1 MDLRFQHPFT
11 CIVAGPTQAGK
22 TQWVK
27 KFIENYDSMINPPPQ
42 EIYYAYTEWQP
53 AYCQLPQTVRLS
65 EGLPDLSLLKSTPN
79 VPKLLV
85 LDDLM
90 QEMKG
95 DKRLT
100 QLFTRGCHHWN
111 LSCIHIVQNIFFEGL
126 RTSRV
131 NAQYMVLMKNPADK
145 LQAMNLGKQLYP
157 GRHKY
162 FLDSYN
168 DATSQ
173 TYGYLLVDL
182 HPKVEENVRLR
193 TNVFPGEL
201 QTVYV
206 PKNL

>member
-1 MDLRFQHPFT
+1 MDLRFKHPFT

-27 KFIENYDSMINPPPQ
+27 KFIQNCTHLISPPPQ

-53 AYCQLPQTVRLS
+53 AYSKLPANVQLS
-65 EGLPDLSLLKSTPN
+65 EGLPDLTKLKSSPN
-79 VPKLLV
+79 VPKLLI

-95 DKRLT
+95 DKRLA
-100 QLFTRGCHHWN
+100 QIFTRGCHHWG

-131 NAQYMVLMKNPADK
+131 NAQYLVLMKNPSDK

-157 GRHKY
+157 GKHHF
-162 FLDSYN
+162 FLDSFN

-173 TYGYLLVDL
+173 PYGYLLVDL
-182 HPKVEENVRLR
+182 SPQTEEQVRLR
-193 TNVFPGEL
+193 TNIFPEEM
-201 QTVYV
+201 QVVYV
-206 PKNL
+206 PKGI

>member
-1 MDLRFQHPFT
+1 MDLRFKHPFT
-11 CIVAGPTQAGK
+11 CIIAGPTQAGK

-27 KFIENYDSMINPPPQ
+27 KFIYNADCLMHPPPQ

-53 AYCQLPQTVRLS
+53 AYKQLPPKVILS
-65 EGLPDLSLLKSTPN
+65 EGLPDLSVLKSTTE
-79 VPKLLV
+79 VPKLLI

-100 QLFTRGCHHWN
+100 QLFTRGSHHWN
-111 LSCIHIVQNIFFEGL
+111 LSCMHIVQNVFFEGL

-131 NAQYMVLMKNPADK
+131 NAQYLVLMKNPSDK

-157 GRHKY
+157 SNHKF
-162 FLDSYN
+162 FLEAFN
-168 DATSQ
+168 DATSRP
-173 TYGYLLVDL
+173 YGYLLVDL
-182 HPKVEENVRLR
+182 SPQTEEKIRLR
-193 TNVFPGEL
+193 SNIFPEDL

-206 PKNL
+206 PK